1 MQIQTQGREKY
12 AETMLRINGEP
23 GTGLFDTATPFDF
36 AEPYVIQGVF
46 SLNKKLE
53 TPFNGLRPIP
63 LGMPIHRRPGIG
75 LLGQRIAGRTTDFT
89 CFPGRQVEEIEL
101 TFADGLPMPRAI
113 RGRNIDSKYFSY
125 QSHYVISGRTLTVR
139 REFRSNV
146 AGQVCA
152 KEIESEL
159 TEPLQEVARS
169 LRTRMSFQPN
179 DNGPAK
185 DE

>member
-1 MQIQTQGREKY
+1 M
-12 AETMLRINGEP
+12 
-23 GTGLFDTATPFDF
+23 
-36 AEPYVIQGVF
+36 
-46 SLNKKLE
+46 
-53 TPFNGLRPIP
+53 
-63 LGMPIHRRPGIG
+63 
-75 LLGQRIAGRTTDFT
+75 GQRVERRTTDFVCYAGT
-89 CFPGRQVEEIEL
+89 QVEEIEL

-159 TEPLQEVARS
+159 TEPLQAVANS
-169 LRTRMSFQPN
+169 LRTQMSFQPI